1 MSIVEITKESQD
13 ELLSLIEAQKKEELV
28 PVLEKLYAA
37 DIAELFNELNLE
49 QAVYV
54 ATLLEPQKKVDVL
67 T

>member
-49 QAVYV
+49 QARMSN
-54 ATLLEPQKKVDVL
+54 
-67 T
+67 